1 MKKFLIGT
9 FVFTMAVLPLVGQTS
24 LRAQEKEKSEQAK
37 LFAEYTAEFRTVMS
51 DWSKK
56 VGEAQGKMQKASAE
70 ERAEINKEMMAA
82 QKDLMATMNGVGEKM
97 LTLASGEDKD
107 TAIDAISWIM
117 SQTQDAALKKKATAR
132 LAADHINNPKVAKM
146 LTTFG
151 RGIPSEAAQGLL
163 KTFSEKSD
171 SDAVKGIATI
181 TLASYMRNGK
191 SMLST
196 LLDNP
201 QFAAAYP
208 DSMDYFKKLAATK
221 DEDVEAILKSAADK
235 YADVEHNGSTIGKL
249 AKRELKIM
257 EAQRNLQVGKIAPD
271 IEGPDIDGV
280 TFKLSDYRGKVV
292 MLDFWGDW

>member
-1 MKKFLIGT
+1 MKKFLVGT
-9 FVFTMAVLPLVGQTS
+9 FVFSMAFLPLVGQTS
-24 LRAQEKEKSEQAK
+24 LRSQDKEKSEQAK
-37 LFAEYTAEFRTVMS
+37 LFAEYSAEFRTVMS
-51 DWSKK
+51 GWSKK
-56 VGEAQGKMQKASAE
+56 VSEAQGKMQEASAE

-82 QKDLMATMNGVGEKM
+82 QKDLIATMNGVGKKM
-97 LTLASGEDKD
+97 LTLASGEDKE
-107 TAIDAISWIM
+107 TALDAISWIM

-151 RGIPSEAAQGLL
+151 RGIPSEATQGLL

-171 SDAVKGIATI
+171 SDAVRGIATI

-191 SMLST
+191 SMLSS

-208 DSMDYFKKLAATK
+208 DSMDYFKKLVATK

-235 YADVEHNGSTIGKL
+235 YADIEHNGSTIGKL
-249 AKRELKIM
+249 AKQELKIM
-257 EAQRNLQVGKIAPD
+257 EAQRNLQVGKIAPE